1 VSRRN
6 AVLRNVFTKTLWDA
20 RRSLGGWTV
29 AIVAVAAMYSAFWPS
44 VRGPQMQDALK
55 NYPKGVLE
63 AFNYNDLTSPAG
75 YLGSSVFGLLVPLLM
90 VVFTIAVGTR
100 AVAGDEEAGTLDLLL
115 AHPVSRTRAA
125 LQRYAAL
132 AASIVGI
139 SAVIWLVMVA
149 VTGPAQ
155 LDGVSGGELAAT
167 AIQLALFAACFGAL
181 AFAIGAATGRKAPA
195 LGGAAGIAV
204 LAYLAN
210 SVIPQVD
217 GLQWTRRISPFHWYL
232 GGEPLKNGLQLGDS
246 ALLLAVTV
254 ALVAAGT
261 WAFNRRDIAV

>member
-1 VSRRN
+1 
-6 AVLRNVFTKTLWDA
+6 
-20 RRSLGGWTV
+20 
-29 AIVAVAAMYSAFWPS
+29 
-44 VRGPQMQDALK
+44 
-55 NYPKGVLE
+55 
-63 AFNYNDLTSPAG
+63 
-75 YLGSSVFGLLVPLLM
+75 LLVPLLM

-125 LQRYAAL
+125 VQRYAAL

-149 VTGPAQ
+149 MTGPAQ
-155 LDGVSGGELAAT
+155 LDGVSSGELAAT

-181 AFAIGAATGRKAPA
+181 AFAIGAAIGRKAPA

-210 SVIPQVD
+210 SVIPQVN
-217 GLQWTRRISPFHWYL
+217 GLQWTRRVSPFHWYL

>member
-1 VSRRN
+1 
-6 AVLRNVFTKTLWDA
+6 L
-20 RRSLGGWTV
+20 
-29 AIVAVAAMYSAFWPS
+29 AIAAVAAMYSSFWPS

-75 YLGSSVFGLLVPLLM
+75 YLDGSVFGLLVPLLM
-90 VVFTIAVGTR
+90 VVFAIAAGTR

-115 AHPVSRTRAA
+115 AHPVSRTRTAVH
-125 LQRYAAL
+125 RYAGL

-139 SAVIWLVMVA
+139 SAVLWLVMVA
-149 VTGPAQ
+149 LTGPAQ
-155 LDGVSGGELAAT
+155 LDGISSGELAAT
-167 AIQLALFAACFGAL
+167 AVQLALFAACFGAL
-181 AFAIGAATGRKAPA
+181 AFAIGAGTGRRAPA

-210 SVIPQVD
+210 SVIPQVH
-217 GLQWTRRISPFHWYL
+217 GLEWTRRISPFHWYL
-232 GGEPLKNGLQLGDS
+232 GGEPLKHGLQVGDS